1 MVFHNTIKLNFIIYL
16 YSRVVKIMKLKLN
29 VSRFFSR
36 DKNPRTPIV
45 ERKKRKK
52 REGIKSSWIE
62 FRATIFP
69 SREIFRNICWR
80 RKKKIKYMRRI
91 IEWYISDGK
100 LFRKY
105 REKIIK
111 KKGEKEK
118 ERKKKH
124 DFPPETRFLLEKSK
138 RPTCCRDKQWHYGNP
153 RRSTFSASRRIG
165 SLASIRSFVRS
176 LSLRNKVPRVF

>member
-1 MVFHNTIKLNFIIYL
+1 M
-16 YSRVVKIMKLKLN
+16 
-29 VSRFFSR
+29 
-36 DKNPRTPIV
+36 
-45 ERKKRKK
+45 RK
-52 REGIKSSWIE
+52 
-62 FRATIFP
+62 
-69 SREIFRNICWR
+69 
-80 RKKKIKYMRRI
+80 I

-105 REKIIK
+105 REKIKK

-124 DFPPETRFLLEKSK
+124 DFPPEARFLLEKSK

-176 LSLRNKVPRVF
+176 LSLYETKFLEFFKLFPFYFLPWKIRGIEEIGYTFVVLKTLIINFDYERFEIRLWISNSRDDLTSLAA